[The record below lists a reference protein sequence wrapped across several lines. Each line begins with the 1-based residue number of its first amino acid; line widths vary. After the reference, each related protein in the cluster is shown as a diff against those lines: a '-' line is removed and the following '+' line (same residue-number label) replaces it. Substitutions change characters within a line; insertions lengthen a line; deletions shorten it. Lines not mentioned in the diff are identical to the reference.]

1 MPKLLP
7 ISRREFINKLKNLCF
22 DVPYQGGDY
31 QFMVKEQ
38 CKITVPNP
46 HVQKDIPKYIV
57 QLVIKQ
63 LEISREE
70 WEKA

>member
-7 ISRREFINKLKNLCF
+7 ISRREFIDKLKNLGF
-22 DVPYQGGDY
+22 DGPYQGGDH
-31 QFMVKEQ
+31 QIMVKDA

-46 HVQKDIPKYIV
+46 HAQKDIPKYII

-63 LEISREE
+63 LGISREE